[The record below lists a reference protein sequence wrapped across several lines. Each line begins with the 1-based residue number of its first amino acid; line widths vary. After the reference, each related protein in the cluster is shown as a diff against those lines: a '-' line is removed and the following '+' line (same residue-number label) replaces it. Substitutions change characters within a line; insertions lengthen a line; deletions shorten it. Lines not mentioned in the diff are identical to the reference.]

1 MTEIVI
7 ILVVMKYIH
16 PQSNAH
22 RGRSNDS
29 YQRAS
34 ATPWMIERGK
44 NCSLDFTGTRHI
56 ATHRERRVVDEPNA
70 RAFPTMQRLLPVVSA
85 AALRE
90 SSTATTTTTT
100 TTRDDDGLG
109 NESTSITTSSRLTGK
124 ENDATTTTPTKKDD
138 KIYQSRGV
146 RNGPTKRMDR
156 REPTRLALSPL
167 VNANEETRANS
178 SRGATTTTTPLRR
191 VRSLMAAAAVAAMG
205 TGGEETCANRQGDG
219 YAAALQVI
227 KDKFETRE
235 RELVRFMREMA
246 RRADVQSEELR
257 DALDALAA
265 AEEEHEKALKEIADA
280 RASERDAL
288 EYSILL
294 ENKER
299 LAERDKA
306 AALASRLADRD
317 EEISALN
324 DEIHRLT
331 DRLSSMAKAESESRA
346 KPQTTSAAAR
356 YAVANLRSEI
366 RDLLRDELR
375 AEIAAEIVASAGK
388 PQR

>member
-1 MTEIVI
+1 
-7 ILVVMKYIH
+7 
-16 PQSNAH
+16 
-22 RGRSNDS
+22 
-29 YQRAS
+29 
-34 ATPWMIERGK
+34 
-44 NCSLDFTGTRHI
+44 
-56 ATHRERRVVDEPNA
+56 
-70 RAFPTMQRLLPVVSA
+70 
-85 AALRE
+85 
-90 SSTATTTTTT
+90 
-100 TTRDDDGLG
+100 
-109 NESTSITTSSRLTGK
+109 
-124 ENDATTTTPTKKDD
+124 
-138 KIYQSRGV
+138 
-146 RNGPTKRMDR
+146 
-156 REPTRLALSPL
+156 
-167 VNANEETRANS
+167 
-178 SRGATTTTTPLRR
+178 
-191 VRSLMAAAAVAAMG
+191 MAAAAVAAMG
-205 TGGEETCANRQGDG
+205 TGGEETCAHRQGDG

-265 AEEEHEKALKEIADA
+265 VEEEHEKALKEIADA

>member
-1 MTEIVI
+1 M
-7 ILVVMKYIH
+7 
-16 PQSNAH
+16 
-22 RGRSNDS
+22 
-29 YQRAS
+29 
-34 ATPWMIERGK
+34 
-44 NCSLDFTGTRHI
+44 
-56 ATHRERRVVDEPNA
+56 
-70 RAFPTMQRLLPVVSA
+70 VSA

-90 SSTATTTTTT
+90 STTTATTHI
-100 TTRDDDGLG
+100 RDDDRLG
-109 NESTSITTSSRLTGK
+109 IESTSNNTSSSSSRMTGGK
-124 ENDATTTTPTKKDD
+124 ENEDERIVDAARKPIQRVRKGPPKK
-138 KIYQSRGV
+138 G
-146 RNGPTKRMDR
+146 MDR
-156 REPTRLALSPL
+156 RDSTRLALSPL
-167 VNANEETRANS
+167 MNASEETRAS
-178 SRGATTTTTPLRR
+178 RSRGATTTTPLRR
-191 VRSLMAAAAVAAMG
+191 ARSLMAAAAKM
-205 TGGEETCANRQGDG
+205 TTTELGEGTCANRGGDG
-219 YAAALQVI
+219 YAAALQII
-227 KDKFETRE
+227 KEKFETRE

-246 RRADVQSEELR
+246 GRADAQSEELR

-265 AEEEHEKALKEIADA
+265 ADEEHEKTLKEIADA

-331 DRLSSMAKAESESRA
+331 ERLSSMDRAESER
-346 KPQTTSAAAR
+346 KKQPQAVSAAAR

-375 AEIAAEIVASAGK
+375 AEIAAEIVASAGNVPK
-388 PQR
+388 R